1 MSLRFE
7 TVVQRVEGLSPEG
20 VLRDRRGRRPPPV
33 LPQMPECTEFGGWGC
48 SAGMNILICAQ
59 VEIVP
64 PPFSSRWSLRDANG
78 GG

>member
-33 LPQMPECTEFGGWGC
+33 LPQMPTPSRERGREHGIAP
-48 SAGMNILICAQ
+48 SR
-59 VEIVP
+59 P
-64 PPFSSRWSLRDANG
+64 PPNAGVHGIWGRG
-78 GG
+78 M